1 MLLKSFNLL
10 FSFFSLFAKKTPT
23 ESIAEISGIFTV
35 KIWRIPATKSFV
47 FKLYEGNNLLFF
59 GMDTFIGT
67 LNFDDILLFSISIF
81 VSFSNIISLCCS
93 LVFISLLFCLF
104 SSLIYSKNS
113 YCVKVNINFGFDN
126 LISPLKTGTKT
137 IKPSINWFNFIL
149 FYEYIKFIF
158 IKLFLRN

>member
-10 FSFFSLFAKKTPT
+10 FSFFSLIAKKTPT

-35 KIWRIPATKSFV
+35 KIWRIPATKSLV

-67 LNFDDILLFSISIF
+67 FNFDDILLFSISIF

-93 LVFISLLFCLF
+93 LVFISL
-104 SSLIYSKNS
+104 K
-113 YCVKVNINFGFDN
+113 
-126 LISPLKTGTKT
+126 
-137 IKPSINWFNFIL
+137 
-149 FYEYIKFIF
+149 
-158 IKLFLRN
+158 